1 METTSLTF
9 FVLVAVSLLIYW
21 NCPKRFQ
28 WIVLLLDSV
37 VFYFANAT
45 CYTFIYVCISI
56 VSVFAATRFFA
67 KAGNEESAQ
76 RRKKRVLAIALA
88 VNIGILSV
96 LKYTNLAIHTFNILG
111 RQILHIEGISD
122 VTWLA
127 PLAISFYTLQLVS
140 YLLDCYWGVADPFEN
155 PLHLALYTLY
165 FPLMT
170 SGPICRYS
178 QLGRQLFEEHRFDY
192 DRVKFGLYRIAWGM
206 LKKCAIAN
214 RMAVIVDQM
223 WAAPQLSTGLGVW
236 VSTGLFLFQLY
247 ADFSGCM
254 DIALG
259 VSASFGIA
267 LPENF
272 NAPFYS
278 RSMQE
283 FWRRWHITLGTWLKD
298 YVMNP
303 ILKSSGFICLG
314 ERCKK
319 RFGKKQGKKIPSY
332 LAMLVLWLCM
342 GLWHGSSWKYIVG
355 EGLWF
360 WLIIVIGQICEPLSK
375 KVLAALR
382 IQKDRA
388 VWHGFQTVRTL
399 FLWLFGMVF
408 FRADSLT
415 DAIKR
420 IAAGCHIQLDLH
432 FAKTV
437 MDVVDFSGIGGKSG
451 LLLMMIAMLAVLIVD
466 YLKSKDVRVME
477 TISRLKWR
485 WMLYYAIV
493 IVIYL
498 SLNIASQES
507 IYAQF

>member
-1 METTSLTF
+1 MEITSITF
-9 FVLVAVSLLIYW
+9 FALAAISALIYW
-21 NCPKRFQ
+21 HCPKKWQ
-28 WIVLLLDSV
+28 WIVLLIDSI

-45 CYTFIYVCISI
+45 YYTFIYVCVS
-56 VSVFAATRFFA
+56 VASVFAATRFFA
-67 KAGNEESAQ
+67 RAGDAEGLQ
-76 RRKKRVLAIALA
+76 RRRKCILIFTLA
-88 VNIGILSV
+88 VNIGMLGV
-96 LKYTNLAIHTFNILG
+96 LKYTNLVIHTFNFLG
-111 RQILHIEGISD
+111 RQILHIKGISD

-140 YLLDCYWGVADPFEN
+140 YLLDCYWGVAEPFEN
-155 PLHLALYTLY
+155 PLHLAVYTLY

-178 QLGRQLFEEHRFDY
+178 QLGGQLFEEHRFDY

-223 WAAPQLSTGLGVW
+223 WSAPRLSTGLNVW
-236 VSTGLFLFQLY
+236 LATALFVVQLY

-259 VSASFGIA
+259 VSECFGIT

-272 NAPFYS
+272 DAPLFS

-283 FWRRWHITLGTWLKD
+283 FWRRWHITLGSWLKD
-298 YVMNP
+298 YIMNP
-303 ILKSSGFICLG
+303 ILKSSGFIRLG

-319 RFGKKQGKKIPSY
+319 RFGEKKGRKIPVY

-342 GLWHGSSWKYIVG
+342 GLWHGNSWKYILG

-360 WLIIVIGQICEPLSK
+360 WLVIVVGQICEPISK
-375 KVLAALR
+375 RAIAALR
-382 IQKDRA
+382 IRTDHA
-388 VWHGFQTVRTL
+388 IWHAFQAIRTL
-399 FLWLFGMVF
+399 FLYVFGMLF
-408 FRADSLT
+408 FHAESLP
-415 DAIKR
+415 DALRR
-420 IAAGCHIQLDLH
+420 IAAGFHIRLNTRFIFDLIEL
-432 FAKTV
+432 
-437 MDVVDFSGIGGKSG
+437 VDFDGMGGMEG
-451 LLLMMIAMLAVLIVD
+451 MLLMMFAILAVIVVD
-466 YLKSKDVRVME
+466 YFKYKGVPVAQRV
-477 TISRLKWR
+477 SRSKWR
-485 WMLYYAIV
+485 WVLYYAIV
-493 IVIYL
+493 IVIYA